1 MKQVINIIGLS
12 FLGFFLAYFFIM
24 STFFLLIDV
33 LLENNFDSIIFYY
46 WAITVILGF
55 IFAFWIKKMITFT
68 IRNNKL

>member
-12 FLGFFLAYFFIM
+12 FLGFFLAYFSIM

-33 LLENNFDSIIFYY
+33 LLENNFDPIIFYY

-55 IFAFWIKKMITFT
+55 IFAFWIKKMIPFT